1 MEKKPLG
8 PSLVVPDG
16 AQSFRLGMARVI
28 ELGGVLD
35 AQHHRVRL
43 HPFDRGLLMRF
54 EKNLQCRPFVVEE
67 AVGRF
72 GFRPV
77 SPAGLGD
84 RGLRPGKEVSRQNPA
99 PGGKPGV
106 SQIHAPELLLR
117 PVGEGRTQRRRL
129 RDLSLPEPLPEVA
142 DKRIGQDRL
151 DRRPQTLSPQ
161 PRRRADLHKVRRPVA
176 RPGKPLPVDE
186 GLDQH
191 RSVSVMTLP
200 VAGQTAKHPPQKMR
214 GQMGNPQMRQDQ
226 KPAVVHHL
234 AEVLLPCLGLPADPQ
249 VPDRDLPGRRRE
261 GRSPHISKNG
271 APGQIPDLGAAQR
284 SLAQV
289 MIPRKERVPYPGR
302 LFCRHGL
309 KFEDPELGQGSR
321 KRLHRLLP
329 QGIPDL
335 GRLPSGNGSPG
346 GWKDDLSLLLELG
359 KKKPG
364 AHLLGLSVRSLSPEE
379 LTHSSRQGA
388 SGDGLRRLSPNR
400 FEDRVVKSLAED
412 FHADQGTRKIFL
424 CPQSTYGA
432 RSGIQAGLLPP
443 PDPVVRRP
451 RKEKT
456 PPPPKEPRLP
466 KETPAPPPV
475 RIVLPESYHVDPA
488 LLEKDEVLDEQDLQ
502 TIARET
508 ERFCQD
514 FAPAFRK
521 AETRRY
527 SHLYTLGLLSDL
539 GRKSIEPIALFLE
552 GSHGV
557 RNLQRFVSDYLVDD
571 ALLKTLYQRKALLLL
586 SPRTSKTPAMWT
598 LDPSEF
604 PKKGS
609 ESVGVAPQ
617 YCGHLG
623 KVANCQSGVFLGL
636 VTDRGHAFLDAR
648 LYLPEVWFEADHAQR
663 RKKTGVPETE
673 TFRTKNQ
680 IALELLKKAH
690 ESGPL
695 AVSWVGVD
703 AGLGSDRSFLDD
715 IPSGLTYFASVRSN
729 IRVLPDRPVWDTP
742 EGSGRGRKP
751 APRLSR
757 TPVTVEELARQASW
771 TEVIRPSASFG
782 VERVFVSRLRVFLV
796 PKEPLDPPSSV
807 WLFLFRSEAQNEQG
821 KTKYVLCNAPEDCPL
836 ETMVQVSILR
846 WSIERALLE
855 GKSFLGMGHYEN
867 RSWTGWHR
875 HMAHVFL
882 AHLFLQSLRI
892 DFKKSPSDPSPGP
905 SSGGRCPLPNGLPA
919 SLRP

>member
-1 MEKKPLG
+1 MEHTAP
-8 PSLVVPDG
+8 
-16 AQSFRLGMARVI
+16 
-28 ELGGVLD
+28 
-35 AQHHRVRL
+35 
-43 HPFDRGLLMRF
+43 
-54 EKNLQCRPFVVEE
+54 
-67 AVGRF
+67 AV
-72 GFRPV
+72 V
-77 SPAGLGD
+77 SPALWGTLESLG
-84 RGLRPGKEVSRQNPA
+84 
-99 PGGKPGV
+99 
-106 SQIHAPELLLR
+106 
-117 PVGEGRTQRRRL
+117 
-129 RDLSLPEPLPEVA
+129 PLT
-142 DKRIGQDRL
+142 I
-151 DRRPQTLSPQ
+151 
-161 PRRRADLHKVRRPVA
+161 
-176 RPGKPLPVDE
+176 LPVDPGSE
-186 GLDQH
+186 EAALWDQVVREH
-191 RSVSVMTLP
+191 HPLGYKKLP
-200 VAGQTAKHPPQKMR
+200 GRQIKYLARVNDTVVGALSFSASAPHLEVRDTHIGWSAEERKLLRYRVVNNSRFLILPGIRIRYLASHLLGQ
-214 GQMGNPQMRQDQ
+214 
-226 KPAVVHHL
+226 
-234 AEVLLPCLGLPADPQ
+234 VLRRLPADWEERFGYAPWLVESYIDPAHHSGASYRAAGFVRLGQ
-249 VPDRDLPGRRRE
+249 
-261 GRSPHISKNG
+261 SKG
-271 APGQIPDLGAAQR
+271 FSR
-284 SLAQV
+284 T
-289 MIPRKERVPYPGR
+289 RKGPKHYA
-302 LFCRHGL
+302 RHGKVKDVYL
-309 KFEDPELGQGSR
+309 YTLA
-321 KRLHRLLP
+321 
-329 QGIPDL
+329 PDF
-335 GRLPSGNGSPG
+335 R
-346 GWKDDLSLLLELG
+346 
-359 KKKPG
+359 
-364 AHLLGLSVRSLSPEE
+364 
-379 LTHSSRQGA
+379 
-388 SGDGLRRLSPNR
+388 
-400 FEDRVVKSLAED
+400 
-412 FHADQGTRKIFL
+412 
-424 CPQSTYGA
+424 
-432 RSGIQAGLLPP
+432 IQAGLLPP

-502 TIARET
+502 TIAREI

-892 DFKKSPSDPSPGP
+892 DFKKKSPSDPSPGP